1 MIARVL
7 GVGVACL
14 AMSLALAAQTKTVPR
29 PPAGPPPAGDSAAPD
44 GYQPL
49 PQWLGQTRAP
59 APVKPVRVHGRGVA
73 SGTNGAA
80 FQFLPDGRI
89 LLGERN
95 GVIRIAGTRTQALGP
110 ARRHAA

>member
-1 MIARVL
+1 MIGRVL
-7 GVGVACL
+7 GAGVVCV
-14 AMSLALAAQTKTVPR
+14 AMSVALGAQTKTVPR
-29 PPAGPPPAGDSAAPD
+29 PPAMQPPAGDSAAPD

-59 APVKPVRVHGRGVA
+59 APVKTAAFTVETFA
-73 SGTNGAA
+73 TGTNGAG

-95 GVIRIAGTRTQALGP
+95 GTIRIVA
-110 ARRHAA
+110 

>member
-7 GVGVACL
+7 GVGVAGL

-49 PQWLGQTRAP
+49 P
-59 APVKPVRVHGRGVA
+59 
-73 SGTNGAA
+73 
-80 FQFLPDGRI
+80 
-89 LLGERN
+89 
-95 GVIRIAGTRTQALGP
+95 
-110 ARRHAA
+110 